1 MTLGSYP
8 TLSLADARQLARAAL
23 RDAAHGADP
32 AGEKQAQR
40 RAESFGELAE
50 LYLDKHAK
58 VLKRSWREDE
68 RTINRELLPRWK
80 NWKAIEIKRKHVIA
94 MLDEIA
100 ARGSGIMANRTRA
113 LTSKIFNFGIQ
124 RGVVEYNPVHN
135 VPIPGE
141 ERRRDR
147 VLTDEEIRHVWTALG
162 RERLP
167 IAVMLK
173 LALLTAQRRSEVLG
187 IRWEELDLEA
197 GWWTIPAERAKNKMA
212 HRVPLAP
219 HALDLLRGVREQAD
233 GLPYVFRGSK
243 EAPIANLQKPMR
255 RIRQRTGIEFRFHD
269 LRRTAA
275 SHMTGLGISRL
286 VVSKILNHAERDVT
300 AVYDRHSYDA
310 DKQEAL
316 LQWDQRVEEILRKVT
331 ATGEKVVTLV
341 TRSKHGFIGPKSRG
355 SSLRS
360 AKRRGRP
367 TGP

>member
-1 MTLGSYP
+1 MKVG
-8 TLSLADARQLARAAL
+8 LARSAL

-40 RAESFGELAE
+40 TAESFGELAE
-50 LYLDKHAK
+50 LYLEKHAK
-58 VLKRSWREDE
+58 ILKRSWREDE

-80 NWKAIEIKRKHVIA
+80 NWKVVEIKRKHVIA

-100 ARGSGIMANRTRA
+100 GRGSGIMANRTRA
-113 LTSKIFNFGIQ
+113 LTSKIFDFGIQ

-147 VLTDEEIRHVWTALG
+147 VLNEDDIRSVWAGLDP
-162 RERLP
+162 ERAP
-167 IAVMLK
+167 IASTVK

-187 IRWEELDLEA
+187 MSWGELDLDG

-212 HRVPLAP
+212 HRVPLGP
-219 HALDLLRGVREQAD
+219 QALELLRRLKEQPHD
-233 GLPYVFRGSK
+233 SRHLFPGSK
-243 EAPIANLQKPMR
+243 EEPIANLQKPMR

-275 SHMTGLGISRL
+275 SHMTGIGISRL
-286 VVSKILNHAERDVT
+286 VVGKILNHAERDVT

-310 DKQEAL
+310 DKRDAL
-316 LQWDQRVEEILRKVT
+316 LRWDLRLQEILRE
-331 ATGEKVVTLV
+331 A
-341 TRSKHGFIGPKSRG
+341 RRA
-355 SSLRS
+355 
-360 AKRRGRP
+360 AKRSGSQSRNSALDHALVHVSI
-367 TGP
+367 